1 MTFSDADY
9 SRMSDLENAS
19 RLADLEIERTPLK
32 DVGNLDIANMTA
44 GEIVTLANVM
54 EAVHVLTDAFKR
66 DAQEYA
72 GYSPATSERRSQT
85 FDNRAG
91 RFAPNGGGASYYDRP
106 ASGDNESEESLRKL
120 REYLTERLSE
130 APPMVNTVS
139 GPIKVT
145 DIPRT
150 EDGQIVAGWLEE
162 NCTCDDHEKQRID
175 ADKQK
180 ATGIGDPTI
189 ATGLYL

>member
-9 SRMSDLENAS
+9 SRMSELENAS
-19 RLADLEIERTPLK
+19 RLADLEIERTPLR
-32 DVGNLDIANMTA
+32 DVGKLDIANMTA

-66 DAQEYA
+66 DAQEYEKAYA
-72 GYSPATSERRSQT
+72 GYSPATSERRSGYNYATQAE
-85 FDNRAG
+85 AG
-91 RFAPNGGGASYYDRP
+91 PPSD
-106 ASGDNESEESLRKL
+106 DESAAAIRKL

-130 APPMVNTVS
+130 APPMVNTVG

-145 DIPRT
+145 DIPRD
-150 EDGQIVAGWLEE
+150 EDGQIVPGWLEA